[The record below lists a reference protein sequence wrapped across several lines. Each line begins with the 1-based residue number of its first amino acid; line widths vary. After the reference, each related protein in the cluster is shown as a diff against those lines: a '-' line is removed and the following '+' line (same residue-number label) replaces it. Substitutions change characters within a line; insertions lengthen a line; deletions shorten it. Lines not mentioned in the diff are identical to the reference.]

1 MTSFLGC
8 IPEQMRE
15 LNDLILERTEQIR
28 DLLEGLGVLSGAVGW
43 TGPDAEA
50 FRDRTGAVIARG
62 GATAA
67 MLLRRG
73 QELAAQ
79 AEAQDAASAP
89 DRGAVPGAEG
99 PGPRGSA
106 LPEILM
112 GPTSPGGPAGGP
124 PPASGTGTWQETL
137 RDRGGIGQPL
147 AATPQ
152 ELERLREAGT
162 AALEDLRTPRPGVPA
177 EEGGL
182 RYDEDILAG
191 AEGFRTLALRKVPGL
206 GLLQGANIGHGKIET
221 ALEDAESWLIAHG
234 HEEWVPALDL
244 ASMPVTVG
252 GALVGD
258 ESVLGQS
265 LRGIDQTLANRVQTT
280 GAVGSELLEGDLG
293 GAARELEYGMLR
305 DIENASLLLVPD
317 PTRAVLGAGEELL
330 HDMADASEPIA
341 PAPVSEQIHAM
352 ADGVGGFKDQ
362 MEEARGLLTDPQELL
377 RRRREHLPLPWDPAP
392 AQG

>member
-15 LNDLILERTEQIR
+15 LNDLILERTQQIR

-43 TGPDAEA
+43 SGPDAED
-50 FRDRTGAVIARG
+50 FRGRTGAMIAQG

-73 QELAAQ
+73 QQLSDQ
-79 AEAQDAASAP
+79 ADAQDAASAP
-89 DRGAVPGAEG
+89 DRGAAPGAEG

-112 GPTSPGGPAGGP
+112 GPPSPGGPVGGP
-124 PPASGTGTWQETL
+124 PRSSGEGTWQETL

-152 ELERLREAGT
+152 ELARLREAGT

-182 RYDEDILAG
+182 RYDADILAG

-206 GLLQGANIGHGKIET
+206 GLLQGANIGHGRVE
-221 ALEDAESWLIAHG
+221 AAVEDAESWLTSNG
-234 HEEWVPALDL
+234 HEEWVPVLDL
-244 ASMPVTVG
+244 ASTPVTVG
-252 GALVGD
+252 GALFGD

-280 GAVGSELLEGDLG
+280 GKVGSELLEGDLG

-305 DIENASLLLVPD
+305 DIENVSLLTLPD
-317 PTRAVLGAGEELL
+317 PAPAVLGAGEELL
-330 HDMADASEPIA
+330 RDTANASELIA
-341 PAPVSEQIHAM
+341 PSPVSERIHAA
-352 ADGVGGFKDQ
+352 ADGVGSLKEQ
-362 MEEARGLLTDPQELL
+362 MEDARGVLTDPQELL